1 MAYPYYNPNPYM
13 NYGNQY
19 YQPQQMQQPVQQQI
33 QPQVAQPTPQSFVKP
48 LMLQGK
54 SVDNIEVVK
63 ATDIPLDGSISYFPL
78 VDGTAIVTKQLLPD
92 GTSKMTIYKP
102 SEGNENVEL
111 PKYITEKDLDEK
123 IKNLQVTDY
132 SSDIK
137 SIKKQLRE
145 LGNDIED
152 IRNKE
157 DN

>member
-1 MAYPYYNPNPYM
+1 MVYPYYQNPYM

-19 YQPQQMQQPVQQQI
+19 YQPQQMQQPVQQPI
-33 QPQVAQPTPQSFVKP
+33 QPQTAQPATQSFIKP

-78 VDGTAIVTKQLLPD
+78 VDGTAIVTKQLLMD
-92 GTSKMTIYKP
+92 GTSKLTVYKP
-102 SEGNENVEL
+102 VEGNENVEL

-123 IKNLQVTDY
+123 IKNIQFTDY

-137 SIKKQLRE
+137 AIKKQIRE

-157 DN
+157 EN

>member
-1 MAYPYYNPNPYM
+1 MAYPYYQNPYM

-19 YQPQQMQQPVQQQI
+19 YQPQQMQQPVQQPI
-33 QPQVAQPTPQSFVKP
+33 QPQTAQPAPQSFVKP

-78 VDGTAIVTKQLLPD
+78 VDGTAIVTKQLLMD
-92 GTSKMTIYKP
+92 GTSKLTVYKP
-102 SEGNENVEL
+102 VEGNENVEL

-123 IKNLQVTDY
+123 IKNIKFIDY
-132 SSDIK
+132 SNDIK
-137 SIKKQLRE
+137 TIKKQLRE

-157 DN
+157 EN